1 MKTESSAPNL
11 IWTLIQ
17 TSFCFNPVGDH
28 QLESNCLRAE
38 EGLDTSW
45 LNSTTSMWVLT
56 QTQSGGKRLNRGT
69 QSKRFHSPKMKWTNI
84 FWTAH
89 VSAKSEPVKAG
100 QKQQWSREG
109 GTEISPKVM
118 REWDRGWSKP
128 SKEATMQW
136 KPIGNDTNKHATLL
150 GHVLDHRAELYLP
163 CAHSTQANHQW
174 ETS

>member
-11 IWTLIQ
+11 IWTLTQ

-28 QLESNCLRAE
+28 QLESDCQRAE
-38 EGLDTSW
+38 GGPDTSW
-45 LNSTTSMWVLT
+45 LNSTTSMRALT
-56 QTQSGGKRLNRGT
+56 QTQSRGNRLNRGT
-69 QSKRFHSPKMKWTNI
+69 QSKRFPSPKMKWTKI

-89 VSAKSEPVKAG
+89 ASAKSEPVKAS

-118 REWDRGWSKP
+118 REWDRGWSKL

-136 KPIGNDTNKHATLL
+136 KPIWHDTNQHTTLL
-150 GHVLDHRAELYLP
+150 RHVLDHQAEQYLL
-163 CAHSTQANHQW
+163 CVHSTQAKHQW